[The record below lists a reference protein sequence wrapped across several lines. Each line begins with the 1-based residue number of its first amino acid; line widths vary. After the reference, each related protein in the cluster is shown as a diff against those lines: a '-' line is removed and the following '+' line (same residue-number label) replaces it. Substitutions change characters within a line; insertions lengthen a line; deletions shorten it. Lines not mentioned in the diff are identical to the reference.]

1 MTDMQLVLDSE
12 TADMMA
18 EALSE
23 AVDMSKECDQ
33 HVAIVSVG
41 GVLVPLRSGEDDGVI
56 DGTIIVVEPQ
66 KT

>member
-1 MTDMQLVLDSE
+1 MTDILLVLDLE

-41 GVLVPLRSGEDDGVI
+41 GVLVPLRSGKDDGAI
-56 DGTIIVVEPQ
+56 DGTIIVVERQ
-66 KT
+66 KA